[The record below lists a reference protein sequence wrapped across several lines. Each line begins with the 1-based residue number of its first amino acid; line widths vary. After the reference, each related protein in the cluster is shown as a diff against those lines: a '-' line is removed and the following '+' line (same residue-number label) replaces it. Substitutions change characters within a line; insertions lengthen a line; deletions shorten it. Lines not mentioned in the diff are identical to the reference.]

1 MKTDL
6 NTLLT
11 TLYVHLDDRI
21 LPAIG
26 FTRDHHPGRKP
37 ALNDAELL
45 CLLVAQHLLG
55 IASDRKW
62 IRYARTHLMGMFPNL
77 PGQSGWGK
85 RVRQATGLLSAVI
98 TELARDTPTF
108 GEITRLIDSTPV
120 PCGKSRQTVKR
131 SDLAGHAGYGYCAS
145 HSRFFW
151 GFRLYL
157 VCTPDGMPVVWGLA
171 NPRLGEREVAQA
183 MLDHD
188 RHLIRP
194 GQIIVGDK
202 GFAGREF
209 EAFITED
216 LGATLIRPD
225 RKDEKPRFGK
235 LGGIR
240 QWVESVFDTLK
251 GQLTLEDHGGR
262 TIPGVY
268 SRIAARLLALAA
280 GIWHNWLI
288 DAPNKR
294 SLIAYDH

>member
-6 NTLLT
+6 DTLLV

-26 FTRDHHPGRKP
+26 FTRDHRAGRKP
-37 ALNDAELL
+37 ALNDVELL

-62 IRYARTHLMGMFPNL
+62 IRHARKHLIGMFPNL

-85 RVRQATGLLSAVI
+85 RVRQSTGLLSAVI
-98 TELARDTPTF
+98 TELARDTPTWD
-108 GEITRLIDSTPV
+108 ETIRLVDSTPL
-120 PCGKSRQTVKR
+120 PCAASRETVKR

-145 HSRFFW
+145 HSRYFW

-157 VCTPDGMPVVWGLA
+157 LCTPDGMPVIWGLA
-171 NPRLGEREVAQA
+171 NPKLGEREVTEA
-183 MLDHD
+183 LLRHD
-188 RHLIRP
+188 RDLIQP
-194 GQIIVGDK
+194 GQVIVGDK
-202 GFAGREF
+202 GFAGKEF
-209 EAFITED
+209 EDFVTGE
-216 LGATLIRPD
+216 LGAHLIRPD
-225 RKDEKPRFGK
+225 RKDENPRFGN

-251 GQLTLEDHGGR
+251 GQLTLEHHDGR
-262 TIPGVY
+262 TLAGVY
-268 SRIAARLLALAA
+268 SRVASRLLALAA

-288 DAPNKR
+288 DAPAKR

>member
-6 NTLLT
+6 NTLLI

-26 FTRDHHPGRKP
+26 FSRDHHPGRKP
-37 ALNDAELL
+37 ALNDVELL
-45 CLLVAQHLLG
+45 CLIVAQHLLG

-62 IRYARTHLMGMFPNL
+62 IRHARKHLMGMFPNL

-98 TELARDTPTF
+98 TELARDTPSW
-108 GEITRLIDSTPV
+108 GEITRLIDSTPL
-120 PCGKSRQTVKR
+120 PCGKSRETVKR

-157 VCTPDGMPVVWGLA
+157 LCTPDGMPVIWGLA
-171 NPRLGEREVAQA
+171 NPKIGEREAAQA

-188 RHLIRP
+188 RHLIHP
-194 GQIIVGDK
+194 GQRIVGDK

-209 EAFITED
+209 EAFITDD
-216 LGATLIRPD
+216 LSAQLIRPD
-225 RKDEKPRFGK
+225 RKDENPRFGK

-251 GQLTLEDHGGR
+251 GQLTLEEHGGR
-262 TIPGVY
+262 TPAGIY
-268 SRIAARLLALAA
+268 SRVAARLLALAA
-280 GIWHNWLI
+280 GIWHNWLT
-288 DAPNKR
+288 DAPTKR
-294 SLIAYDH
+294 SLTAYDH

>member
-6 NTLLT
+6 NTLLI

-26 FTRDHHPGRKP
+26 FSRDHSQGRKP
-37 ALNDAELL
+37 ALNDVELL

-55 IASDRKW
+55 IASERRW
-62 IRYARTHLMGMFPNL
+62 VRYARSHLRDMFPNI
-77 PGQSGWGK
+77 PKQSGWGK
-85 RVRQATGLLSAVI
+85 RVRGATGLISAVI
-98 TELARDTPTF
+98 TELARDTATWSDL
-108 GEITRLIDSTPV
+108 TRLIDSTPL
-120 PCGKSRQTVKR
+120 PCGKSRETVKR
-131 SDLAGHAGYGYCAS
+131 SDLAGDAGYGYCAS
-145 HSRFFW
+145 HSRYFW

-157 VCTPDGMPVVWGLA
+157 VCTPDGMPVIWGLA
-171 NPRLGEREVAQA
+171 NPKIGEREAAQA
-183 MLDHD
+183 MLEHD
-188 RHLIRP
+188 RHLLHP
-194 GQIIVGDK
+194 GQVIVGDK

-209 EAFITED
+209 EGFVTDD
-216 LGATLIRPD
+216 LGVHLIRPD
-225 RKDEKPRFGK
+225 RKDENPRFGK

-251 GQLTLEDHGGR
+251 GQLTLEEHGGR

-268 SRIAARLLALAA
+268 SRVAARLLALAA

-288 DAPNKR
+288 DAPAKR

>member
-1 MKTDL
+1 MKTEL
-6 NTLLT
+6 NTLLI

-62 IRYARTHLMGMFPNL
+62 IRYAHAHLKGMFPNL

-85 RVRQATGLLSAVI
+85 RVRQSTGLLSAVI
-98 TELARDTPTF
+98 TELARDTPSW
-108 GEITRLIDSTPV
+108 GEITRLVDSTPL
-120 PCGKSRQTVKR
+120 PCGKSRETVKR
-131 SDLAGHAGYGYCAS
+131 SDLAGHADDGYCAS
-145 HSRFFW
+145 HSRYFW

-157 VCTPDGMPVVWGLA
+157 VCTPDGMPVIWGLA
-171 NPRLGEREVAQA
+171 SPKIGEREATQA

-188 RHLIRP
+188 RHLIQP
-194 GQIIVGDK
+194 GQVIIGDK
-202 GFAGREF
+202 GFAGKQF
-209 EAFITED
+209 EDFVTNE
-216 LGATLIRPD
+216 LGAHLIRPD
-225 RKDEKPRFGK
+225 RKDETPRFGK
-235 LGGIR
+235 LGSIR

-262 TIPGVY
+262 TPAGVY
-268 SRIAARLLALAA
+268 SRVAARLLALAA
-280 GIWHNWLI
+280 GIWHNWLTN
-288 DAPNKR
+288 APAKR

>member
-1 MKTDL
+1 MNTDL
-6 NTLLT
+6 NTLLI
-11 TLYVHLDDRI
+11 TLYVQLDDRI

-26 FTRDHHPGRKP
+26 FTRAHSAGRKP
-37 ALNDAELL
+37 ALNDVELL

-62 IRYARTHLMGMFPNL
+62 IRYARAHLRGMFPNI
-77 PGQSGWGK
+77 PKQSGWGK
-85 RVRQATGLLSAVI
+85 RVRQSTALLSAVI
-98 TELARDTPTF
+98 TELARDTPSF

-120 PCGKSRQTVKR
+120 PCGKSRETVKR

-145 HSRFFW
+145 HSRYFW

-157 VCTPDGMPVVWGLA
+157 ICTPDGMPIIWALA
-171 NPRLGEREVAQA
+171 NPKIGEREVAQA

-188 RHLIRP
+188 RHLITT
-194 GQIIVGDK
+194 GQILVGDK

-209 EAFITED
+209 EDFVTD
-216 LGATLIRPD
+216 QLGVQLIRPD

-251 GQLTLEDHGGR
+251 GQLTLEEHGGR
-262 TIPGVY
+262 TINGVY
-268 SRIAARLLALAA
+268 SRVAARLLALAA

-288 DAPNKR
+288 DAPAKR
-294 SLIAYDH
+294 SLITYDH

>member
-1 MKTDL
+1 MKTEL
-6 NTLLT
+6 NTLLI

-37 ALNDAELL
+37 ALNDVELL

-62 IRYARTHLMGMFPNL
+62 IRHARTHLMGMFPNL

-85 RVRQATGLLSAVI
+85 RVRQSTGLLSAVI
-98 TELARDTPTF
+98 TELARDTPSWN
-108 GEITRLIDSTPV
+108 EMTRLIDSTPV
-120 PCGKSRQTVKR
+120 PCAASRETVKR
-131 SDLAGHAGYGYCAS
+131 SDLAGHANYGYCAS

-171 NPRLGEREVAQA
+171 NPKVGEREAAQA

-188 RHLIRP
+188 RHLIQP
-194 GQIIVGDK
+194 GQVIVADK

-209 EAFITED
+209 ETFITDD
-216 LGATLIRPD
+216 LGAQLIRPD
-225 RKDEKPRFGK
+225 RKDETQRFGK

-240 QWVESVFDTLK
+240 QWVESIFDTLK
-251 GQLTLEDHGGR
+251 GQLTLEEHGGR
-262 TIPGVY
+262 TPAGVY
-268 SRIAARLLALAA
+268 SRVAARLLALAA
-280 GIWHNWLI
+280 GIWHNWLTG
-288 DAPNKR
+288 APAKR
-294 SLIAYDH
+294 SLTAYDH

>member
-21 LPAIG
+21 LPALG
-26 FTRDHHPGRKP
+26 FSRDHHPGRKP
-37 ALNDAELL
+37 ALNDVELL
-45 CLLVAQHLLG
+45 CLLVAQHMLG

-62 IRYARTHLMGMFPNL
+62 IRYAQTHLLDMFPTL
-77 PGQSGWGK
+77 PQQSGWGK

-98 TELARDTPTF
+98 TELARDSPSWT
-108 GEITRLIDSTPV
+108 ESIRLLDSTPV
-120 PCGKSRQTVKR
+120 PCGKSRETVKR

-145 HSRFFW
+145 HSRYFW
-151 GFRLYL
+151 GLRLYL
-157 VCTPDGMPVVWGLA
+157 LCAPDGMPIVWGLA
-171 NPRLGEREVAQA
+171 NPKIGEREVTEA
-183 MLDHD
+183 LFRHD
-188 RHLIRP
+188 NHLIKP
-194 GQIIVGDK
+194 GHVIVADK
-202 GFAGREF
+202 GFSGHNF
-209 EAFITED
+209 ESFITND

-225 RKDEKPRFGK
+225 RRNEKPRFGK

-240 QWVESVFDTLK
+240 QWVESVFDTMK
-251 GQLTLEDHGGR
+251 GQLTLEEHGGR

-268 SRIAARLLALAA
+268 SRVAARLLALAA

-288 DAPNKR
+288 GAPIKR